1 MLFNKYNFKI
11 HKFTNKRF
19 GVFFSPQESVATDS
33 FRLIRIS
40 KANGD
45 IKDFP
50 LIENIKPK
58 ESFQS
63 FILSPKCVK
72 DLEESIKRIENNV
85 PLPILKNAVILKR
98 NNEIVK
104 FGITNLDT
112 SQVLTARIEETEF
125 PKYKELFAK
134 YSNKGYRFFRLDGK
148 ALRDL
153 IDFLQDFSASLYK
166 EILIGFPK
174 SEREPIHLKAE
185 GKEGQIAE
193 AMIMPMVGDD

>member
-1 MLFNKYNFKI
+1 MENRKNQNQITSISMLFNKYNFKI

-98 NNEIVK
+98 NNAVSYTHLTLPTKRIV
-104 FGITNLDT
+104 
-112 SQVLTARIEETEF
+112 
-125 PKYKELFAK
+125 
-134 YSNKGYRFFRLDGK
+134 
-148 ALRDL
+148 
-153 IDFLQDFSASLYK
+153 
-166 EILIGFPK
+166 
-174 SEREPIHLKAE
+174 
-185 GKEGQIAE
+185 
-193 AMIMPMVGDD
+193 